1 MKTDSLR
8 TIGTSPG
15 SNRPGSPRPA
25 PRRARRLAMAS
36 SIVVALAIAGV
47 FAIREYPVL
56 RDARAARRAVSEGRY
71 RQAELLIDRWL
82 SARPD
87 AGEAHL
93 FKARVAAATGRLRE
107 VVAGLKRAEALGY
120 SRDEIRVV
128 RAILDAH
135 YGRLRQAAPIL
146 RRAFEEGRAR
156 DPQLCETLIR
166 VCLETQDLRLAA
178 AVIDYWAR
186 IAPED
191 PGPFLW
197 RTELD
202 RIDEEGGPKLI
213 EDYRAALRLDPGL
226 AQARLGLVEALNNAG
241 RIEEAEEEVAIA
253 LRLRPADPAGF
264 RLAGR
269 IALARGE
276 RELAARRL
284 DRAIALD
291 PGDSTAMFDRAQID
305 LRNHDLEAALAHLD
319 RAVELDSSNLAGRH
333 ARSQVLSRLGRKAE
347 AEKERKAADALRD
360 DQVRLH
366 SIQAR
371 LALAPHDLGQQALL
385 AKWLLDHGKER
396 EAVDK
401 VRRILAA
408 DPRHREANQLLADLY
423 ERQGE
428 AVLARYYRSLGR

>member
-1 MKTDSLR
+1 MIL
-8 TIGTSPG
+8 
-15 SNRPGSPRPA
+15 
-25 PRRARRLAMAS
+25 
-36 SIVVALAIAGV
+36 SIVAVLAIAGAL
-47 FAIREYPVL
+47 AIREYPVL

-71 RQAELLIDRWL
+71 RQAEPLIASWL
-82 SARPD
+82 RARPD

-93 FKARVAAATGRLRE
+93 LKARVAAAAGRLRE
-107 VVAGLKRAEALGY
+107 VGAGLKRAEVLGY
-120 SRDEIRVV
+120 SRDEIQVV

-178 AVIDYWAR
+178 SVIEYWAR
-186 IAPED
+186 VAPED

-213 EDYRAALRLDPGL
+213 EDYRAALRLAPDL
-226 AQARLGLVEALNNAG
+226 AQARLGLAEALSKAG
-241 RIEEAEEEVAIA
+241 LIEEAEKEVAIFI
-253 LRLRPADPAGF
+253 RLHPEDPAGF

-276 RELAARRL
+276 LGLSARRL

-291 PGDSTAMFDRAQID
+291 PGDATAMFDRAQID
-305 LRNHDLEAALAHLD
+305 LRNRDLGAALARLD
-319 RAVELDSSNLAGRH
+319 RAVEADPSHLAARH
-333 ARSQVLSRLGRKAE
+333 ARSRVLSRLGRKAE
-347 AEKERKAADALRD
+347 AEAEHKAADALRD

-396 EAVDK
+396 EAVDRI
-401 VRRILAA
+401 RRILAA
-408 DPRHREANQLLADLY
+408 DPQHREANRLLADFHD
-423 ERQGE
+423 RQGE
-428 AVLARYYRSLGR
+428 ADRARYYRSLAR